1 MAVSGRL
8 RIFVSAGPDLEA
20 EREVVGET
28 IASLPVSLGWVI
40 KYTPSRSEPPDP
52 ALEAVAASHFY
63 VLLMGTDITA
73 PVGSELLLAR
83 KRSRRILPLLKD
95 SPRTPAARV
104 FVKDASLEWQ
114 HFRDESELGFLLRDA
129 LAEQILENALV
140 YGITPV
146 DWETLSALRAELKDR
161 EVPDP
166 EQDEVTTRRRGAGS
180 DAVIVAPGRDLPPD
194 GVLIEPPEGRS

>member
-1 MAVSGRL
+1 MTASSRL
-8 RIFVSAGPDLEA
+8 RIFVSTGPDLEA

-28 IASLPVSLGWVI
+28 IASLPVSAGWVI
-40 KYTPSRSEPPDP
+40 KYTPSRGEPPR
-52 ALEAVAASHFY
+52 AVFEAVAASQFY
-63 VLLMGTDITA
+63 VLLMGTDIRA
-73 PVGSELLLAR
+73 PVGSELHVARQEHKHILA
-83 KRSRRILPLLKD
+83 LLKD
-95 SPRTPAARV
+95 APRTPAARV

-114 HFRDESELGFLLRDA
+114 HFRDESELGFLLLDA
-129 LAEQILENALV
+129 LAKQILDNALV

-166 EQDEVTTRRRGAGS
+166 EQDEVTTRRRGAGN